1 MTISLV
7 VCILA
12 IVHAPDVKNV
22 INSSVGFVF
31 QSIFGLV
38 YSFFLLWVYICLN
51 YSILKFSISLSL
63 NVLKSETA
71 PVKK

>member
-1 MTISLV
+1 MKISWA

-12 IVHAPDVKNV
+12 IVHAPDVKNI

-38 YSFFLLWVYICLN
+38 YSFFLLSVYICLN
-51 YSILKFSISLSL
+51 YSILNFSISLSL

>member
-1 MTISLV
+1 MKISWV

-12 IVHAPDVKNV
+12 IVHAPDVKNI

-38 YSFFLLWVYICLN
+38 YSFFLLSIYICLN
-51 YSILKFSISLSL
+51 YSILNFSISLSL

>member
-1 MTISLV
+1 M
-7 VCILA
+7 CILA
-12 IVHAPDVKNV
+12 IVHAPDVKNI
-22 INSSVGFVF
+22 INSNVGFVF

-38 YSFFLLWVYICLN
+38 YSFFLLSVYICLN

>member
-1 MTISLV
+1 MKISWV
-7 VCILA
+7 VYILD
-12 IVHAPDVKNV
+12 IVHAPDVQNI

-31 QSIFGLV
+31 QSICSLV
-38 YSFFLLWVYICLN
+38 YSFFLLSVYICLN